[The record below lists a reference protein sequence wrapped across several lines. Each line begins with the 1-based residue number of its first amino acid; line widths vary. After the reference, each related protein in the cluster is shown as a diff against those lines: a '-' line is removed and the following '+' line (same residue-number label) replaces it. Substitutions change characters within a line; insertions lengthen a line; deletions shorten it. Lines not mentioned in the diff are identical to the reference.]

1 MKTVR
6 SLAAA
11 VLVAAALA
19 LPAHAG
25 DPAGAADARSVIQSQ
40 LDAFRAKSAEDAYEF
55 AAPNIRRLFPTPKV
69 FGLMVRRG
77 YPMVWDPA
85 DAEFLDARSLGD
97 GIVQRLRF
105 IDRQGR
111 AHIAEYMMIMVDGD
125 WRIAGVSITRD
136 ESFGV

>member
-6 SLAAA
+6 RLAAA
-11 VLVAAALA
+11 VLVTAALS
-19 LPAHAG
+19 LPAHAD

-40 LDAFRAKSAEDAYEF
+40 LEAFQSESVEEAYEF
-55 AAPNIRRLFPTPKV
+55 AAPNIQRMFPTPKV

-85 DAEFLDARSLGD
+85 DAEFLDARELGE

-105 IDRQGR
+105 VDRQGI
-111 AHIAEYMMIMVDGD
+111 AHIAEYMMVMVDGE